1 MKRVCGESLSALPHV
16 LFAANLDVLANCLS
30 FTAPYLLLQFSDCP
44 FLGGNGCFS
53 LLLYGHMMLPALP
66 NGMESVADEEFSEVL
81 REPLL
86 LLQDQR
92 SRSNTTSQV
101 AIVGSDLCPI
111 ESLDYEII
119 ENDFFKQ
126 DWRTMGTVDI
136 FQYIFIKWTLCFL
149 IGVIVSLLGFLN
161 NLAIENIAG
170 VKFVITSN
178 MMLARK
184 FVVAFIVFAS
194 SNLGLTFLSSLV
206 TALIAPEAAGSGI
219 PEVKAYLNGVDAPA
233 IFSFR
238 TLVVKIVGSILA
250 VSSSLNVGKAGPM
263 VHTGACVAAIMG
275 QGGSKKFG
283 LTCKWLQVLKNDRD
297 RRDLVTC
304 GSAAGIAAAFRA
316 PVGGVLFALEEMASW
331 WRSALLWRAFFT
343 TAVVAIVLRGLID
356 VCLRGECGLF
366 GKGGLIMYDV
376 TSANISYHLRDVPAV
391 LLLAVIGGLLGS
403 IYNLLL
409 NKVLQIYNMINTK
422 GIAYRIILACFIS
435 ISTSCLLFG
444 LPWIASCR
452 LCPSDASEP
461 CPTIGRSGNYKKFQC
476 PPGYYNDLASL
487 FFNTNDDAIKNLF
500 SKGTDTEFHHSSMLI
515 FFTTCFFLSTFS
527 YGIVA
532 PTGLFVPVIVTGAAY
547 GRFVGMCVGSNL
559 NLNHGLFAVLGSA
572 SLLGGSMR
580 MTVSLCVIILELTD
594 NLLLLP
600 LIMLVLL
607 ISKTVGDV
615 FDANIYDIIMTLKG
629 LPYLK
634 PHAEPYM
641 RQLTVGDVVT
651 GPLQI
656 FHGIEKVGN
665 IVHVLRT
672 TGHNGFPVVDEPP
685 LSLSPLLYGLI
696 LRSHLV
702 TLLRKKLFFKTPTPV
717 GLDAFL
723 QFSADDFTTKDLGHC
738 DQIDDIELSE
748 EEMEMFVDL
757 HPFTNTSPYT
767 VVETM
772 SLAKALILFREV
784 GLRHLLVIPK
794 VSGRLPVVG
803 ILTRHD
809 FMLEHVQN
817 LHPRLSRNRWR
828 RWRLQFS

>member
-1 MKRVCGESLSALPHV
+1 
-16 LFAANLDVLANCLS
+16 
-30 FTAPYLLLQFSDCP
+30 
-44 FLGGNGCFS
+44 
-53 LLLYGHMMLPALP
+53 MMLPAIP
-66 NGMESVADEEFSEVL
+66 NGMEPAADEESS
-81 REPLL
+81 EPLL

-126 DWRTMGTVDI
+126 DWRTMGTVSI
-136 FQYIFIKWTLCFL
+136 FQYIFMKWTLCFL

-275 QGGSKKFG
+275 QGGSKKSG

-343 TAVVAIVLRGLID
+343 TAVVAIVLRALID

-403 IYNLLL
+403 
-409 NKVLQIYNMINTK
+409 QISFSTLRIIPRYKFKGFYIVCDRK
-422 GIAYRIILACFIS
+422 GIAYRILLACFIS

-515 FFTTCFFLSTFS
+515 FFATCFFLSTFS

-607 ISKTVGDV
+607 ISKTVA
-615 FDANIYDIIMTLKG
+615 DAHFRFSM
-629 LPYLK
+629 
-634 PHAEPYM
+634 A
-641 RQLTVGDVVT
+641 
-651 GPLQI
+651 
-656 FHGIEKVGN
+656 
-665 IVHVLRT
+665 
-672 TGHNGFPVVDEPP
+672 
-685 LSLSPLLYGLI
+685 S
-696 LRSHLV
+696 RSHLV

-794 VSGRLPVVG
+794 VSGSPYDAPSTLFFFLVSSKLQGLSNNGIRLPSAYIYNKVVSG
-803 ILTRHD
+803 
-809 FMLEHVQN
+809 MLD
-817 LHPRLSRNRWR
+817 LDLAKK
-828 RWRLQFS
+828 LK